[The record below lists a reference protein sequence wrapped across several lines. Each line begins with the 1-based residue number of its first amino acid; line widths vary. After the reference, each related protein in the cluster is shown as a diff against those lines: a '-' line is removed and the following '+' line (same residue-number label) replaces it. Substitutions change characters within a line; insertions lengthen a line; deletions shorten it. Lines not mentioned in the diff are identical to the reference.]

1 MELKTELLEV
11 FNSLGVSEN
20 AVEDLKNFYLSRLTN
35 VRGTRDQIAANIE
48 SLQVQLTE
56 AQMAVALVEAEINK
70 VTVNENPV
78 D

>member
-1 MELKTELLEV
+1 
-11 FNSLGVSEN
+11 
-20 AVEDLKNFYLSRLTN
+20 LKNFYLSRLTN